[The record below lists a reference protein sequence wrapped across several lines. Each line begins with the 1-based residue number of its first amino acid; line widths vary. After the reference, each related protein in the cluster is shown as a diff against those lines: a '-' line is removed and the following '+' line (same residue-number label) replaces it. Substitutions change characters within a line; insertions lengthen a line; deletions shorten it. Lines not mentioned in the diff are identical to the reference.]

1 MLLHGKK
8 RFGELQRLLPGVT
21 QRLLTLQLRALEED
35 GIIYRH
41 VYREVPPKVEYS
53 LTNFG
58 NSLQPIILQM
68 RDWGQEYMQTLLEK
82 KRRVPA

>member
-1 MLLHGKK
+1 VLLHGKK